1 MKSKELRNWML
12 DVHNTLSGS
21 FDVQGTPRT
30 AIVNRLYMYRRVSP
44 VLYRCTGAS
53 ISEEAVMSAMD
64 EYVAL
69 DKWRNSPE
77 IGGSYDSVPLW
88 ESVRRK
94 QGFGDIIWW

>member
-44 VLYRCTGAS
+44 VLYRCMGAS

-64 EYVAL
+64 EYGAW